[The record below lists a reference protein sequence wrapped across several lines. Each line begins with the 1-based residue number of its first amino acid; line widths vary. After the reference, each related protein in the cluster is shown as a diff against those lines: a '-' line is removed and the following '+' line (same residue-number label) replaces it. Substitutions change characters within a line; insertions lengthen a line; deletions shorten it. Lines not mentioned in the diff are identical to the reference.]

1 MSEIMEY
8 KCPCCGGAVS
18 FDSKA
23 QTMKCPYCD
32 TEFDP
37 EALSEQ
43 NDELN
48 NDQNEEMQWD
58 STPEAELGDED
69 GLAAYCCKSCGG
81 EIIADET
88 TAATSCPFCG
98 NPVIIPAKLSGTLK
112 PDYVIPFKIDKKA
125 AKEALLNHYKGKRL
139 LPKVFRDENHLD
151 EIRGIYVP
159 FWLFDA
165 DANADIRYKA
175 TRVRM
180 WSDKNYDYTETSYFS
195 VQRGGSLGF
204 ERVPVD
210 GSTKMAD
217 ELMESI
223 EPFDFS
229 EAVDFG
235 TAYLSGYLADK
246 YDVDATESIGRANER
261 IKKSTEAAFAD
272 TVHGYTSVLPVSS
285 NIRLQNSSA
294 KYALFPIWLLNTTWQ
309 GKKYVFV
316 MNGQT
321 GKFAGDLPMDKSA
334 FARWFAGITAG
345 VGAAAFAISYL
356 MWML

>member
-1 MSEIMEY
+1 MPDLKEY

-18 FDSKA
+18 FDSTT

-43 NDELN
+43 DDLN
-48 NDQNEEMQWD
+48 TDQESDMQWKETD
-58 STPEAELGDED
+58 AELED
-69 GLAAYCCKSCGG
+69 GDGLFAYSCQSCGG

-88 TAATSCPFCG
+88 TAATACPFCG

-112 PDYVIPFKIDKKA
+112 PDFVIPFKISK
-125 AKEALLNHYKGKRL
+125 KEAKQALFNHYKGKRL
-139 LPKVFRDENHLD
+139 LPKVFKDENHLD
-151 EIRGIYVP
+151 EIKGIYVP
-159 FWLFDA
+159 FWLFDTDA
-165 DANADIRYKA
+165 DANIRYKA

-180 WSDKNYDYTETSYFS
+180 WSDRNYDYTETSYYA
-195 VQRGGSLGF
+195 VQRGGTLGF

-210 GSTKMAD
+210 GSSKMAD

-223 EPFDFS
+223 EPFDFH

-246 YDVDATESIGRANER
+246 YDVDAKQSAERANER
-261 IKKSTEAAFAD
+261 IRKSTADAFAD
-272 TVHGYTSVLPVSS
+272 TVRGYTSVITESS
-285 NIRLQNSSA
+285 SIQLRNGSA
-294 KYALFPIWLLNTTWQ
+294 KYALFPVWLLNTTWN

-321 GKFAGDLPMDKSA
+321 GKFAGDLPMDQSA
-334 FARWFAGITAG
+334 FTKWLLGLTGA
-345 VGAAAFAISYL
+345 VGAAAFAASYL
-356 MWML
+356 IWML